1 MLLCV
6 VAMCAPAS
14 NDAFA
19 PALSCLPAAGG
30 LRRTSCRGTTAV
42 SMYQPGT
49 AQLTRRAA
57 VLGALLPAFAGAAPA
72 HAKGDGTLSFS
83 TQISG
88 SDGIVARTLVE
99 RVFFLHLVARAN
111 PPKIAHA
118 CLPLRCLLRQWGRHF
133 VRVPY
138 LLEAGRKAR

>member
-19 PALSCLPAAGG
+19 PALSSLPAAGG

-57 VLGALLPAFAGAAPA
+57 VLGALLPAFAPLA

-99 RVFFLHLVARAN
+99 RVFFLELVARAD
-111 PPKIAHA
+111 PPPI
-118 CLPLRCLLRQWGRHF
+118 CLLRQWGRHF

-138 LLEAGRKAR
+138 LLEAGREAR